1 MSLGITRLLK
11 IAYRALYDF
20 TKQKENKN
28 YLYIIIAGESLP
40 IYSLYR
46 YFIFYFIYYKCR
58 WVYCEKLIPE
68 LREID
73 TQITRD
79 WWRYYERLIPKIEGE
94 HQPQYVVA
102 FGFGRPQAP
111 REGKPKQ
118 AFSIARNWYPI
129 VVYCELWLTFFVK
142 DI

>member
-1 MSLGITRLLK
+1 MGNCPQTGSRSPTDHNFTIAGPAEISKPACEVIQAPTSGFCVEMSLGITRLLK
-11 IAYRALYDF
+11 IAYRAFYDF

-79 WWRYYERLIPKIEGE
+79 
-94 HQPQYVVA
+94 
-102 FGFGRPQAP
+102 
-111 REGKPKQ
+111 
-118 AFSIARNWYPI
+118 
-129 VVYCELWLTFFVK
+129 
-142 DI
+142 

>member
-11 IAYRALYDF
+11 IAYRAFYDF

-58 WVYCEKLIPE
+58 WVYCEKLIPYCRL
-68 LREID
+68 LRVVID
-73 TQITRD
+73 FFRERYIITMGD
-79 WWRYYERLIPKIEGE
+79 NKWK
-94 HQPQYVVA
+94 
-102 FGFGRPQAP
+102 
-111 REGKPKQ
+111 K
-118 AFSIARNWYPI
+118 
-129 VVYCELWLTFFVK
+129 
-142 DI
+142 